1 MRSKLPHDLP
11 LAEPIGHADDLEA
24 VMHAGDEDVVLTSE
38 GRVPLDAPGTASY
51 SEGGQG
57 MGGIARIEEGYCF
70 VVPCC
75 AVERT
80 TLARR
85 MNKEQQEDQL
95 RTIQQRRC
103 WGHEATSEYMSRRR
117 PKA

>member
-38 GRVPLDAPGTASY
+38 GRVPLNAPGTASY

-57 MGGIARIEEGYCF
+57 LGGIARIEEGYCF
-70 VVPCC
+70 VVPC